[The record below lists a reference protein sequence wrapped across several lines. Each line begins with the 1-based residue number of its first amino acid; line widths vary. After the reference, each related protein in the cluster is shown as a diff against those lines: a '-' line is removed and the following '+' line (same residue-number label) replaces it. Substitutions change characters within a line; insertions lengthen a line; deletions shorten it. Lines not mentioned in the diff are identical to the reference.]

1 MRLNLEHA
9 KTPWWVRLGVP
20 LAVWSMSREIKTLYL
35 TFDDGPTPGVTER
48 VLDLLD
54 AYSAKATFFC
64 LGRQAVRYPHLLRKI
79 LAAGHSIGNHGHRHL
94 NGWQTSP
101 DRYTADVS
109 EAAQVLHAECGFRSR
124 LFRPPF
130 GRLRWDVML
139 RLSQDYKIVMWDSL
153 SMDYRPELH
162 AEQVTQNVVSS
173 ADAGS
178 IILWHDSELAA
189 AHLWTSLPKVLQH
202 FSAAGFNFSG
212 IADGRPNQFVLP
224 PD

>member
-1 MRLNLEHA
+1 M
-9 KTPWWVRLGVP
+9 P
-20 LAVWSMSREIKTLYL
+20 REIKTLYL

-54 AYSAKATFFC
+54 EYSAKATFFC
-64 LGRQAVRYPHLLRKI
+64 LGQQTVRFPQLLRKI

-94 NGWQTSP
+94 NDWQTSP
-101 DRYTADVS
+101 NHYMADVS

-139 RLSQDYKIVMWDSL
+139 RLYRDYKIVMWDSL
-153 SMDYRPELH
+153 SMDYRPDLH
-162 AEQVTQNVVSS
+162 SEQVTRNVVSS
-173 ADAGS
+173 ADSGS